1 MILSYDVQPN
11 TKEKIIDMFKPYI
24 KHTSDIITNGDLND
38 YLGDVSGKYK
48 SVERKFLSSNET
60 KYTKGST
67 AAGTDYYYRYGN
79 VLFIVLDTNNYNCAT
94 HQNVIKKAVSENK
107 DALQN

>member
-1 MILSYDVQPN
+1 MYQENINLWNGNFFHYNNPN
-11 TKEKIIDMFKPYI
+11 TF
-24 KHTSDIITNGDLND
+24 
-38 YLGDVSGKYK
+38 
-48 SVERKFLSSNET
+48 SSNET

-107 DALQN
+107 DAL